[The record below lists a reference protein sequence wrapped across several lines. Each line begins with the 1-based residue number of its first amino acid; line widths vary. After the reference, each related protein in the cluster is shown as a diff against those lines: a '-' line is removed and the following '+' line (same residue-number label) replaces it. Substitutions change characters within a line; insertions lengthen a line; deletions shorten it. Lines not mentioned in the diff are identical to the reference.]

1 MLLPETKE
9 REYRFKL
16 ALRMGLP
23 IFALVL
29 AFISNTL
36 ISSYQNLQVS
46 FYIESIVLLAISIY
60 FIFYLIYKGFN
71 VRITEPIS
79 NTFTRDFLYKYLKKD
94 IENKKDYTLALISI
108 DNLHDINIRYGIQKG
123 DKVLFEVAKYIGEY
137 LKDKKLS
144 NFPIGHIK
152 GGDFILGLN
161 GKKENFNTILE
172 LFCLKSSDF
181 MVDDIEVNISETITD
196 TVFSNNLEYMIENLF
211 ELQEEN
217 KIKKVISQK
226 EEINP
231 SDLEL
236 YVIDAMK
243 LNSMTIMTQDV
254 YENSNL
260 IIKECFIKLKSSN
273 GKILHPKKY
282 MKVLNRLGLTAEY
295 DFMVLQK
302 SVFNCISKDNINFA
316 ITISPT
322 SLRNPNF
329 LSKTKELINDNPH
342 AKGKIVFILSEI
354 EYYSHID
361 RYNSIL
367 GSLKRIGVKIAI
379 DRVGSLHSSFLYLRD
394 LDIDIIRF
402 DTFYTKDIKN
412 KNYNSIIEGL
422 NVMAHSKGV
431 KTWMKMIE
439 NKEISEFA
447 KKIGV
452 DYRQGKELA
461 ELININED

>member
-1 MLLPETKE
+1 
-9 REYRFKL
+9 
-16 ALRMGLP
+16 
-23 IFALVL
+23 
-29 AFISNTL
+29 
-36 ISSYQNLQVS
+36 
-46 FYIESIVLLAISIY
+46 
-60 FIFYLIYKGFN
+60 
-71 VRITEPIS
+71 
-79 NTFTRDFLYKYLKKD
+79 
-94 IENKKDYTLALISI
+94 
-108 DNLHDINIRYGIQKG
+108 DNLHDINIRYGIKNG

-137 LKDKKLS
+137 LEDKKLF

-152 GGDFILGLN
+152 SGDFVLGLN
-161 GKKENFNTILE
+161 GKREDFNTILE
-172 LFCLKSSDF
+172 LFYLKSSDF
-181 MVDDIEVNISETITD
+181 MVDDIEVNISGAITD
-196 TVFSNNLEYMIENLF
+196 TAFSNNLEHMIENLF
-211 ELQEEN
+211 EQQEEN
-217 KIKKVISQK
+217 RIKKVISQK

-243 LNSMTIMTQDV
+243 LSSMTIMTQDV
-254 YENSNL
+254 YENFSVV
-260 IIKECFIKLKSSN
+260 IKECFVKLKSSD

-302 SVFNCISKDNINFA
+302 SIFNCISKNNTSFA

-322 SLRNPNF
+322 SLRNSNF
-329 LSKTKELINDNPH
+329 LSKTKELINNNPH
-342 AKGKIVFILSEI
+342 AKGKIIFILSEI

-367 GSLKRIGVKIAI
+367 GSLKLLGVKIAI

-439 NKEISEFA
+439 NQEIDEFA
-447 KKIGV
+447 KNIGI
-452 DYRQGKELA
+452 DYKQGKELA
-461 ELININED
+461 ELININEDEV